1 MFGSADPCRNLHLP
15 FDQVVKEKTT
25 MRTNTLVWGIQGL
38 LAALFAFAG
47 GVKLVL
53 PIEAMQQGPVA
64 LPGPFLRFIGV
75 AEVCGAIG
83 LILPWALRI
92 HPRLTPLAASGLMVI
107 MTGATLLTALGGQV
121 GGALFPFVVGVLLSV
136 VAYQRTRCTV

>member
-1 MFGSADPCRNLHLP
+1 
-15 FDQVVKEKTT
+15 
-25 MRTNTLVWGIQGL
+25 MRTNRLLWTIQGL
-38 LAALFAFAG
+38 LAALFVFAG

-53 PIEAMQQGPVA
+53 PVGAMQQGPIA

-75 AEVCGAIG
+75 AEVCGAVG

-92 HPRLTPLAASGLMVI
+92 QPRLTPLAASALIVI
-107 MTGATLLTALGGQV
+107 MTGATVLTAIAGQV
-121 GGALFPFVVGVLLSV
+121 AGALFPLAVGMLLTV

>member
-1 MFGSADPCRNLHLP
+1 
-15 FDQVVKEKTT
+15 
-25 MRTNTLVWGIQGL
+25 MRTNTVIWGIQGL

-53 PIEAMQQGPVA
+53 PVGAMQQGPTA

-75 AEVCGAIG
+75 AELFGAIG
-83 LILPWALRI
+83 LVLPWALRI
-92 HPRLTPLAASGLMVI
+92 QPRLTPVAASGLVVI
-107 MTGATLLTALGGQV
+107 MMGATVVTALGGQLA
-121 GGALFPFVVGVLLSV
+121 GALFPLATGALLTV

>member
-1 MFGSADPCRNLHLP
+1 
-15 FDQVVKEKTT
+15 
-25 MRTNTLVWGIQGL
+25 MRTNTMVWSIQGL

-53 PIEAMQQGPVA
+53 PVEAMQQGPLA

-75 AEVCGAIG
+75 AEVCGAAG

-92 HPRLTPLAASGLMVI
+92 QPGLTPLAACGLMVI
-107 MTGATLLTALGGQV
+107 MTGATLLTALGGQLA
-121 GGALFPFVVGVLLSV
+121 GALFPLAVGMLLSV
-136 VAYQRTRCTV
+136 IAYQRTRCTV

>member
-1 MFGSADPCRNLHLP
+1 
-15 FDQVVKEKTT
+15 
-25 MRTNTLVWGIQGL
+25 MRTNAVLWSIQGL

-53 PIEAMQQGPVA
+53 PVEAMQQGPMA

-75 AEVCGAIG
+75 AEVCGAVG

-92 HPRLTPLAASGLMVI
+92 QPRLTPLAASGLLVI
-107 MTGATLLTALGGQV
+107 MAGATLITAIGGQL
-121 GGALFPFVVGVLLSV
+121 GAALFPFAIGALLSV

>member
-1 MFGSADPCRNLHLP
+1 
-15 FDQVVKEKTT
+15 

-64 LPGPFLRFIGV
+64 LPGPFLTFIGV